1 MLSVLPVLWQFMA
14 LMQAMLHIDSFV
26 VAVLHREVVMACTWC
41 CDRSPKT
48 FPFPWCPPIPPPVLR
63 PPLPVLSPPGCG

>member
-1 MLSVLPVLWQFMA
+1 MA

-41 CDRSPKT
+41 SDRSPKT
-48 FPFPWCPPIPPPVLR
+48 PPPSLV
-63 PPLPVLSPPGCG
+63 PPHPPPPGAQAPFASAQPPRLWLMQPAGGVC